1 MNMPNVLCLVVGLLA
16 FLAAIWQLGAFATAK
31 DAAGNPDMW
40 AGTNHLIFGLLALVI
55 ACVCAVYYFVRNKKE
70 VEEIHITDR
79 G

>member
-1 MNMPNVLCLVVGLLA
+1 MNMPNVLCIVVGLIA
-16 FLAAIWQLGAFATAK
+16 FVLAIWQLGAFATAK
-31 DAAGNPDMW
+31 DASGRPDIW
-40 AGTNHLIFGLLALVI
+40 AGTSHLWMGTLALII

>member
-1 MNMPNVLCLVVGLLA
+1 MNIPNVVCLIVGLVA
-16 FLAAIWQLGAFATAK
+16 FLLAIWQLGAFATAK
-31 DAAGNPDMW
+31 DAAGIPDIW
-40 AGTNHLIFGLLALVI
+40 AGTNNLLFGLLALGI

>member
-16 FLAAIWQLGAFATAK
+16 FVVAIWQIAAFASATR
-31 DAAGNPDMW
+31 NQDMW
-40 AGTNHLIFGLLALVI
+40 EGTSHLVFGLVALVI